1 MFKKIPKYFY
11 LGKAWIVAK
20 EGGYCETT
28 LAIDSGEIIKWEDE
42 VFGRNAEEV
51 IIEYY
56 ELLGGKMVY
65 QGKEVITREVWSE
78 R

>member
-1 MFKKIPKYFY
+1 MFKRVPRYYY

-28 LAIDSGEIIKWEDE
+28 LAVDSREIVEWEKE

-56 ELLGGKMVY
+56 ELIGEKMVC
-65 QGKEVITREVWSE
+65 QGKEVVTKEIWGDR
-78 R
+78 

>member
-1 MFKKIPKYFY
+1 MFKRVPRYFY

-28 LAIDSGEIIKWEDE
+28 LSVDSSEVVKWEKE
-42 VFGRNAEEV
+42 VFDRNAEEV

-56 ELLGGKMVY
+56 ELIGEKMVF
-65 QGKEVITREVWSE
+65 QGKEVVTKEIWGDR
-78 R
+78 